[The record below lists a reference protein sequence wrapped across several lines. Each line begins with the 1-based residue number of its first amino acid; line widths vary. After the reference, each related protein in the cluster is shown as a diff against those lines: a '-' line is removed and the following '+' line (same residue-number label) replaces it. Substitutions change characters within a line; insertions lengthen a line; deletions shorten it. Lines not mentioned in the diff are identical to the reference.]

1 MADTPQIIEAATRL
15 GRLLAEH
22 PAVARYRELLKAV
35 RKDTD
40 AQRLLAD
47 YSRHMD
53 AISEKEQAGQPIE
66 VQDKHKLA
74 DLQSRVAMHPQLREM
89 QMAQM
94 DYVDLMRKV
103 DEAMASAGEVGE
115 TPAGEV
121 GETPAAG

>member
-1 MADTPQIIEAATRL
+1 MADTPQIIDVATRL

-22 PAVARYRELLKAV
+22 LAVVRYRELLKAI
-35 RKDTD
+35 REDTD

-47 YSRHMD
+47 YSRQMD
-53 AISEKEQAGQPIE
+53 AISEKEHAGQPIE
-66 VQDKHKLA
+66 VQDKHRLA

-103 DEAMASAGEVGE
+103 DEAMASAGDMGGE
-115 TPAGEV
+115 SAG
-121 GETPAAG
+121 